1 MPARVPRGPLS
12 PPAPDPRDPERVLIM
27 GVVNVTPDSFSD
39 GGRYA
44 ATDAAIA
51 HGLQLARDG
60 ADIVDVGGEAT
71 GPRSTP
77 VGEAEELARVLPVV
91 EALVAA
97 GLRVSIDTTKAA
109 VAAAAIERGATI
121 VNDISGSVFDPAI
134 RDVLARSSGVTYIC
148 GHLRGGS
155 IAEVFAKEGREAYG
169 FDEVVVELA
178 ARLEALGDAVA
189 ARTWL
194 DPGIGFGKTVELNV
208 ELVSAAGRLGF
219 ALDRPVVIGPSRK
232 RFLRQFVA
240 DNPTEADLDQATV
253 AACGEAL
260 AAGPMVLRVHN
271 VALLHAALTA
281 YNNR

>member
-1 MPARVPRGPLS
+1 LS
-12 PPAPDPRDPERVLIM
+12 PPPPDPADPERVLLM

-44 ATDAAIA
+44 AAEAAIA
-51 HGLQLARDG
+51 HGRRLATEG

-77 VGEAEELARVLPVV
+77 VDEAEELRRVLPVV
-91 EALVAA
+91 EALAGA
-97 GLRVSIDTTKAA
+97 GLRVSIDTTKAG
-109 VAAAAIERGATI
+109 VAEAALARGATI
-121 VNDISGSVFDPAI
+121 VNDVSGGLFDP
-134 RDVLARSSGVTYIC
+134 RMREVLAAAPAATYIC
-148 GHLRGGS
+148 GHLRGAS
-155 IAEVFAKEGREAYG
+155 IAEVFAREGRAEADSLT
-169 FDEVVVELA
+169 FDDVVLELA
-178 ARLEALGDAVA
+178 ARLELLPDAVA

-194 DPGIGFGKTVELNV
+194 DPGIGFGKPPQLNI
-208 ELVSAAGRLGF
+208 ELVTGAGRLGF

-240 DNPTEADLDQATV
+240 NPDAPTEADLDQATV

-260 AAGPMVLRVHN
+260 AAGPLVVRVHN

-281 YNNR
+281 YNNE

>member
-1 MPARVPRGPLS
+1 
-12 PPAPDPRDPERVLIM
+12 M

-44 ATDAAIA
+44 AAETAIA
-51 HGLQLARDG
+51 HGRRLAAEG
-60 ADIVDVGGEAT
+60 ADIIDVGGEAT

-77 VGEAEELARVLPVV
+77 VDEAEELRRVLPVV
-91 EALVAA
+91 EALAGA

-109 VAAAAIERGATI
+109 VAEAALARGATI
-121 VNDISGSVFDPAI
+121 VNDVSGGLFDP
-134 RDVLARSSGVTYIC
+134 RMREVLEAAPRATYIC
-148 GHLRGGS
+148 GHLRGAS
-155 IAEVFAKEGREAYG
+155 IAEVFAREGRDSLT
-169 FDEVVVELA
+169 FDDVVLELA
-178 ARLEALGDAVA
+178 ARLELLPDAVV

-194 DPGIGFGKTVELNV
+194 DPGIGFGKSPQLNAL
-208 ELVSAAGRLGF
+208 LVTGAGRLGF

-240 DNPTEADLDQATV
+240 VEDPTEADLDEATV

-260 AAGPMVLRVHN
+260 AAGPMVVRVHN

-281 YNNR
+281 YNNE